1 MMTQD
6 VPEKAI
12 SEVRASASSESVLPQ
27 EKLKLA
33 FNLMR
38 VSSQI
43 LRVLEHRSSS
53 LLIHL
58 FFAGGTRAG
67 GWPSPG
73 QYRAECFEREGED
86 ALVREGCSPGEALKA
101 FPILERLAFSICYVF
116 D

>member
-1 MMTQD
+1 MMIQD

-12 SEVRASASSESVLPQ
+12 SEVRACTSSGSVLPQ

-38 VSSQI
+38 VSSRI

-53 LLIHL
+53 VLILL

-67 GWPSPG
+67 GCPSPG
-73 QYRAECFEREGED
+73 RYKAGCSVRAGED
-86 ALVREGCSPGEALKA
+86 ALIREGCSLGEA
-101 FPILERLAFSICYVF
+101 
-116 D
+116 